1 MIVEICCTSTPSLKN
16 AIKGGA
22 SRLEIC
28 EHLMEDGLTPS
39 PTFLQ
44 EVIETTRLPINV
56 LIRPRR
62 GNFTYSY
69 EEIKTVEE
77 QIEWAQSM
85 GVQGVVIGALNED
98 RSLPLPVLKKWVAT
112 AKSMNLTFHRAFDR
126 VIHAEESL
134 KKIIDLGFN
143 RVLTS
148 GQQQTALQGIGL
160 LNKLNQIAQGKL
172 VVMPGG
178 GINEQNCD
186 LFFKEG
192 FDEIHLSG
200 KGKEKTALGEP
211 IADLNTIRKVVAC
224 AQQYQQM

>member
-1 MIVEICCTSTPSLKN
+1 
-16 AIKGGA
+16 
-22 SRLEIC
+22 
-28 EHLMEDGLTPS
+28 
-39 PTFLQ
+39 
-44 EVIETTRLPINV
+44 

-112 AKSMNLTFHRAFDR
+112 AKSMDLTFHRAFDR

-178 GINEQNCD
+178 GINDQNCD

-200 KGKEKTALGEP
+200 KGKEKTALKEP

-224 AQQYQQM
+224 AQKYQ